1 MLPCFWKKRKQL
13 FLCLAYI
20 KELVITM
27 QGNSGYHYN
36 LCGDQHMSFSPVE
49 AQNKPLDEVEK
60 RFIVVRYGFDVEGK
74 LW

>member
-1 MLPCFWKKRKQL
+1 MFSEGAETII
-13 FLCLAYI
+13 FCLLYI
-20 KELVITM
+20 KEPVVTM

-60 RFIVVRYGFDVEGK
+60 RFIVVRHGLGVEGK